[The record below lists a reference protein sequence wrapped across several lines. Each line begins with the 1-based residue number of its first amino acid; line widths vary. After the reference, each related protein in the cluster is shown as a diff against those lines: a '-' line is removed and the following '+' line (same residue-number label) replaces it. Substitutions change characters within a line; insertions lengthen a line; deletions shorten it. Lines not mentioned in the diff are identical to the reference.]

1 MVYTFQKYQIANGM
15 LSTSDLDEKH
25 RRLWENTILTIV
37 IDTLTMKSK
46 KKTYQIKDI
55 NGKENDGAKRKI

>member
-1 MVYTFQKYQIANGM
+1 M

-25 RRLWENTILTIV
+25 RRLWENTTLTIV

-46 KKTYQIKDI
+46 KKKTIKLKI
-55 NGKENDGAKRKI
+55 SMVKKMMVQRGKYKNASAV